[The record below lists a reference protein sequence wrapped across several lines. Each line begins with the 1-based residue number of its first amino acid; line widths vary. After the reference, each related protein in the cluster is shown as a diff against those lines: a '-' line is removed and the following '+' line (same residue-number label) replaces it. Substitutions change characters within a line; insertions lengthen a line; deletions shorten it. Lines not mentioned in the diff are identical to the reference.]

1 MEHSLSIKNLRIVVK
16 LKIPFYSNLPP
27 EKVKK
32 YWDGLKEELDK
43 YEEKWEYILD
53 RISDIENILENEDQE
68 KYVEDLSYQKREQLR
83 EIIKD
88 IKRQDERFLII
99 LDTYTDYIY
108 SCLDEN
114 EEERLNKIRDAKT
127 AIQSS
132 KEEGLKRRIK
142 DFLQKYFYKKQ
153 IDDFEKKLTKLKK
166 RMGRLRRCIED
177 FNEDHLFEQLNVRLP
192 RIKLVN
198 VSEES
203 SENGFIF
210 TINFLLPWD
219 KEDIRTHIKKI
230 EEYVEESKCKFDN
243 LRKVKSD
250 KLDESPHLEL
260 LLVKGLL
267 VAYDSFDSLI
277 EEIEKELDKKG
288 YDYLMV
294 FEERRELSDGSWDG
308 DYYLII
314 RMNGNIGSSI
324 LVIVCLYRTSQN
336 ARYVPEPIFK
346 LFYVHSFYYI

>member
-1 MEHSLSIKNLRIVVK
+1 VGYKTLGGIQKETQLPIMEHSLSIKNLHIVVK

-27 EKVKK
+27 ERVRR

-53 RISDIENILENEDQE
+53 RISDIENILENENQE

-142 DFLQKYFYKKQ
+142 DFLQKYFYEKQ
-153 IDDFEKKLTKLKK
+153 
-166 RMGRLRRCIED
+166 IED
-177 FNEDHLFEQLNVRLP
+177 FEEKLKRLKGRTEQLKLRMEDLNEDDLFEQLDVRLP
-192 RIKLVN
+192 RIKRVN

-210 TINFLLPWD
+210 TVSFLLPWE
-219 KEDIRTHIKKI
+219 KEDIRTHIEKI
-230 EEYVEESKCKFDN
+230 EEYVEESKCKFDR

-250 KLDESPHLEL
+250 KLDKSHHLDFCL
-260 LLVKGLL
+260 LKG
-267 VAYDSFDSLI
+267 
-277 EEIEKELDKKG
+277 
-288 YDYLMV
+288 
-294 FEERRELSDGSWDG
+294 
-308 DYYLII
+308 
-314 RMNGNIGSSI
+314 
-324 LVIVCLYRTSQN
+324 C
-336 ARYVPEPIFK
+336 
-346 LFYVHSFYYI
+346 